1 MTTTDAI
8 RQRLDMIGTAC
19 CTAAE
24 ALDGVA
30 IDLGDGTLAIVLDE
44 LDTLA
49 GRLDLLLDR
58 LGAAVDPVRQI
69 AVPSP

>member
-1 MTTTDAI
+1 LADF
-8 RQRLDMIGTAC
+8 QVLAC

-24 ALDGVA
+24 ALDGVT
-30 IDLGDGTLAIVLDE
+30 IDLGDGTLAIIVDE

-58 LGAAVDPVRQI
+58 LGAAVNPVPAGR
-69 AVPSP
+69 